1 MIPRRSKF
9 VSWAV
14 ACATAACAVQAG
26 GQEAGAARPARQSCL
41 APAEW
46 YALAGAE
53 PAKVGAAGLLGEMA
67 RRDVVLLGERHDDPD
82 DHRWQLQ
89 TLAALRLLHPNMVI
103 GFEAFPRRAQP
114 VLDQWVAGALTGKQ
128 FLEQA
133 QWSKVWDLPP
143 GLYMPLFEFVRL
155 NRIPMA
161 ALNVEQSLV
170 KAIGQKGWDG
180 VPQAQK
186 EGVSR
191 PAPAS
196 AAYRDMLFGIYR
208 AHAMARTQGDAAA
221 GQSDPRF
228 LRFVE
233 SQLTWD
239 RAMAEVL
246 AARLHGSGPER
257 PLVVGILGSG
267 HVRYGYGVPHQLRA
281 LGVTSIG
288 SLLPVDA
295 DTDCGRLRQGL
306 ADAVYALPPKPPE
319 AAPPPRLGIRIDQHK
334 EGVTIVEVTP
344 GSLAESTGLK
354 VGDRIMSLAGSK
366 VERNA
371 EVIDEVRA
379 QPDGTWLPIQVRRGA
394 QTLDLLIKFPP
405 RP

>member
-1 MIPRRSKF
+1 MTRHRSQL
-9 VSWAV
+9 VSRV
-14 ACATAACAVQAG
+14 FACLATALAVPAG
-26 GQEAGAARPARQSCL
+26 GSCL
-41 APAEW
+41 APAAW
-46 YALAGAE
+46 YSLAGAQ
-53 PAKVGAAGLLGEMA
+53 PVKVGAAGLLGEMA

-89 TLAALRLLHPNMVI
+89 TLAALRLLHPKMVI
-103 GFEAFPRRAQP
+103 GFEAFPRRVQS
-114 VLDQWVAGALTGKQ
+114 VLERWVAGELTEKQ
-128 FLEQA
+128 FLEQV
-133 QWSKVWDLPP
+133 QWGKVWDLPAEY
-143 GLYMPLFEFVRL
+143 YMPLFEFARL

-161 ALNVEQSLV
+161 ALNVETSLV
-170 KAIGQKGWDG
+170 KAVGQKGWDG

-196 AAYRDMLFGIYR
+196 AAYRDMLFGIYG

-239 RAMAEVL
+239 RAMAEAL
-246 AARLHGSGPER
+246 AARLQSPGSDR

-281 LGVTSIG
+281 LGVTSVG
-288 SLLPVDA
+288 TLLPVDA
-295 DTDCGRLRQGL
+295 DSDCSRLKAGL

-319 AAPPPRLGIRIDQHK
+319 AAPKPRLGVRVDQEK
-334 EGVTIVEVTP
+334 GGVTIIEVTP
-344 GSLAESTGLK
+344 GSLAQSTGLR
-354 VGDRIMSLAGSK
+354 VGDRIVTLAGSK
-366 VERNA
+366 VESNA
-371 EVIDEVRA
+371 EVIDAVRA
-379 QPDGTWLPIQVRRGA
+379 QPDGTWLPIQVRRGE
-394 QTLDLLIKFPP
+394 QTLDLVIKFPP